1 MVYYVVVAWKLIEQK
16 CQYRQKV
23 VSASL
28 LALEIPN
35 R

>member
-1 MVYYVVVAWKLIEQK
+1 MVYYALMAWKLIEQK

-23 VSASL
+23 ISASL